1 MKRASQLTYLC
12 HCAMGPVAITLL
24 DAIMTFWAEALLEMM
39 EHSIL
44 PSVFAFRATD
54 SPQN

>member
-1 MKRASQLTYLC
+1 MKRASQSTCLC